1 MTVLERLDQV
11 RQKMRDLGRELE
23 SPHRIFDVDQVNRK
37 VSDRLERVEFEARS
51 GRGVAAPGK

>member
-23 SPHRIFDVDQVNRK
+23 SNRLFDIDQVNRK
-37 VSDRLERVEFEARS
+37 VSDRLERAELEARS
-51 GRGVAAPGK
+51 GRGLAAPGK